1 MCPIW
6 LRESGTLRTLVDRAV
21 EVTREQAAIGLLPY
35 LLSHLA
41 IDQATTDRPAAA
53 IASFHE
59 VLQLA
64 RETGQ
69 RTDLSAAL
77 ARLAW
82 LEARMG
88 RDADCRAHAREALDL
103 ARDLGLG
110 LCEIWA
116 TAALG
121 ELHLGLGRPAEAVA
135 AFERQSS
142 VLQAHGIGDVDL
154 RPGPELV
161 ELYMRTGR
169 REIALRTA
177 NDYDERA
184 QRKGQP
190 WALARAARAR
200 AAVSPEALMGEHFE
214 RALELHEHTPDL
226 FETARTCLAYGSRLR
241 RSRKRKHARAHL
253 RRAIRIS

>member
-6 LRESGTLRTLVDRAV
+6 LRESGPLRTLVDRAV
-21 EVTREQAAIGLLPY
+21 QVTREQAAIGLLPY

-53 IASFHE
+53 FASFHE

-88 RDADCRAHAREALDL
+88 RDADCRAHAQEALDL
-103 ARDLGLG
+103 AP
-110 LCEIWA
+110 IWA
-116 TAALG
+116 LG
-121 ELHLGLGRPAEAVA
+121 CARSGPQRPSASSTLAWGVRAEAVA

-142 VLQAHGIGDVDL
+142 ILQAHGIGDVDL
-154 RPGPELV
+154 SPGPELV
-161 ELYMRTGR
+161 ELHMRAGR

-177 NDYDERA
+177 DDYEEQA

-190 WALARAARAR
+190 WA
-200 AAVSPEALMGEHFE
+200 SPVRHGPSGRIDRGPDGGAL
-214 RALELHEHTPDL
+214 
-226 FETARTCLAYGSRLR
+226 
-241 RSRKRKHARAHL
+241 
-253 RRAIRIS
+253 